1 MVQLFVILHAEHAAV
16 QLLTEGY
23 MLNSAKRGS
32 LLKEIKD
39 INGDMWRPHTH
50 ECEKI
55 IHTAYAIQLCGQTPS
70 VSVE

>member
-1 MVQLFVILHAEHAAV
+1 MFRLDPMRSVIQLFVILRAERAAV

-39 INGDMWRPHTH
+39 IKR
-50 ECEKI
+50 
-55 IHTAYAIQLCGQTPS
+55 
-70 VSVE
+70 